1 MGRKAS
7 GRLETEGLSCWR
19 LRGVTGLSAVVVLLG
34 ACVIGGRSN
43 PTSDPFTL
51 NSAAVTDDTLTVSV
65 SYAGGCRD
73 HEFRLLKADSFMES
87 DPVQLRITIVHD
99 GNGDR
104 CEAWITEQ
112 HSFDLSDIKARWRA
126 AYRRESGVVQLRLRD
141 AVDDE
146 ALLYRF

>member
-1 MGRKAS
+1 MGRKANR
-7 GRLETEGLSCWR
+7 RLTCWR
-19 LRGVTGLSAVVVLLG
+19 LFAVTGLAAMVVLLG
-34 ACVIGGRSN
+34 ACVLRGPGT

-51 NSAAVTDDTLTVSV
+51 NGAAVTGDVLMVSV

-73 HEFRLLKADSFMES
+73 HEFRLLTADSFMES

-112 HSFDLSDIKARWRA
+112 RSFDLSDIKARWQA

-141 AVDDE
+141 AVDDA

>member
-1 MGRKAS
+1 MGWKAS
-7 GRLETEGLSCWR
+7 RRLTCWR
-19 LRGVTGLSAVVVLLG
+19 LFAVTGLAAVVVLLG
-34 ACVIGGRSN
+34 ACVLRGRGT

-51 NSAAVTDDTLTVSV
+51 NGAAVTGDVLMVSV

-73 HEFRLLKADSFMES
+73 HEFRLHKADSFMES
-87 DPVQLRITIVHD
+87 DPVQLRITLIHD

-112 HSFDLSDIKARWRA
+112 HSFDLSDIKARWRE
-126 AYRRESGVVQLRLRD
+126 AYRQESGVVQLRLRD
-141 AVDDE
+141 AVDAE

>member
-1 MGRKAS
+1 M
-7 GRLETEGLSCWR
+7 
-19 LRGVTGLSAVVVLLG
+19 TGLSAVVVLLG
-34 ACVIGGRSN
+34 ACVLRGDST

-51 NSAAVTDDTLTVSV
+51 NSAAVIGDVLTVSV
-65 SYAGGCRD
+65 SYAGGCRH
-73 HEFRLLKADSFMES
+73 HEFQLLKDDAFMES
-87 DPVQLRITIVHD
+87 DPVQLRITLIHD

-112 HSFDLSDIKARWRA
+112 HSFDLGDVKARWRA
-126 AYRRESGVVQLRLRD
+126 AYRRDSGVVQLRLRD

>member
-1 MGRKAS
+1 M
-7 GRLETEGLSCWR
+7 
-19 LRGVTGLSAVVVLLG
+19 TGLAAVVVLLG
-34 ACVIGGRSN
+34 ACVFRGEST

-51 NSAAVTDDTLTVSV
+51 NSAAVTGDVLTVSV
-65 SYAGGCRD
+65 SYAGGCRH
-73 HEFRLLKADSFMES
+73 HEFRLLKDDSFMES
-87 DPVQLRITIVHD
+87 DPVQLRITLIHD

-112 HSFDLSDIKARWRA
+112 HSFDLGDVKARWRA
-126 AYRRESGVVQLRLRD
+126 AYRRDSGVVQLRLRD